1 MKVLRAGFQ
10 VLAKPIVPAELIT
23 TIASTALR
31 TPSICSSI
39 ALLGLAVVVMATFP
53 RQRRGGGH
61 QFHSMGSIGFDKCTS
76 TPLCTAR
83 TRSSD
88 RANPVNAAGGLSRMG
103 SSAAPHLNAVVQTD
117 PGGLARRSPRAAART
132 RLPQTA
138 NWRWAPLFMLLRRR
152 GSRSEVLIQP
162 LR

>member
-88 RANPVNAAGGLSRMG
+88 RARSTQPAASREWDRRQRHTLTPWCRPIPG
-103 SSAAPHLNAVVQTD
+103 AW
-117 PGGLARRSPRAAART
+117 PGGPHE
-132 RLPQTA
+132 Q
-138 NWRWAPLFMLLRRR
+138 RR
-152 GSRSEVLIQP
+152 GRDYPKRRTGDGHRCSCSFADEDQVR
-162 LR
+162 RF